1 MRPEPET
8 ATLHGTRSAHMLFSV
23 WHVSGPELQ
32 GMWWPLGKHGR
43 AQHVMLPNSVHHRQ
57 FNLMAARVALLLAN
71 TNSWLLS
78 WLPAQMARA
87 STVRVVLFDQSP
99 FAAQWNDQVM
109 SPRREDWREFMD
121 EQVQVQKQQ
130 LPPIQV
136 PVHFTILAMTTL
148 QFLVVIL
155 PGADP
160 SMG

>member
-99 FAAQWNDQVM
+99 FAAQWNELT
-109 SPRREDWREFMD
+109 RRESHVSTQGR
-121 EQVQVQKQQ
+121 
-130 LPPIQV
+130 
-136 PVHFTILAMTTL
+136 LARVYGRT
-148 QFLVVIL
+148 
-155 PGADP
+155 GASTKATVALD
-160 SMG
+160 SGSS